1 MRLNCRVVSGS
12 SGSRP
17 GNSQTAGRAMRY
29 QSRSNSNSSGE
40 SIAKRSLRP
49 LPCSMRSSMRSESM
63 SDTIS
68 GAQRGLI
75 LRPGGRLQQPC
86 DLLQAQDHRDLAR
99 LPHER
104 EVPCH
109 LGAVERHGEEETQ
122 RRNRAI
128 DARRTHA
135 GLRLMQLE
143 KAKILR
149 RGRIRRAAEK
159 GCERPDVPDIVVAR
173 LLDEVAH
180 RHVFD
185 HASAQRADGLI
196 THRGAPVLRWRLI
209 DPLDSQDRTPGL
221 SPAPAYLVTSL

>member
-1 MRLNCRVVSGS
+1 
-12 SGSRP
+12 
-17 GNSQTAGRAMRY
+17 
-29 QSRSNSNSSGE
+29 
-40 SIAKRSLRP
+40 
-49 LPCSMRSSMRSESM
+49 
-63 SDTIS
+63 
-68 GAQRGLI
+68 
-75 LRPGGRLQQPC
+75 
-86 DLLQAQDHRDLAR
+86 
-99 LPHER
+99 

-159 GCERPDVPDIVVAR
+159 SCKCPDVPDIVVVR

-185 HASAQRADGLI
+185 HAPAQRADGLI
-196 THRGAPVLRWRLI
+196 THRGSPVLRWRLI
-209 DPLDSQDRTPGL
+209 DPSILKTERPPVTCARSKSYCGRRNRPTAP
-221 SPAPAYLVTSL
+221 PAPPAEAGSFCGTKRTNRAG